1 MSWHTMVR
9 IVGTCH
15 GVPRDVVP
23 CSAMLC
29 RAMMRHALPCYACIM
44 AHHGGNH
51 CIHSGAPCC
60 CTHAMAHHGA
70 QWRTMLYAHRG
81 DPWCTMVC
89 CGMPWCAM
97 TFYVASW
104 CAGWTGKLYSL
115 YARHITE
122 NESIEVTLIPH
133 AFNANNNKTPETPQ
147 LLSLT
152 AC

>member
-1 MSWHTMVR
+1 MHCHAMRVSWRTMEET
-9 IVGTCH
+9 IVYT
-15 GVPRDVVP
+15 V
-23 CSAMLC
+23 
-29 RAMMRHALPCYACIM
+29 
-44 AHHGGNH
+44 AHHVVARM
-51 CIHSGAPCC
+51 I
-60 CTHAMAHHGA
+60 THAMAHHGA

-122 NESIEVTLIPH
+122 NESIEVTLTPH

>member
-70 QWRTMLYAHRG
+70 QCCTHTVAYYGVLWRA
-81 DPWCTMVC
+81 MVC
-89 CGMPWCAM
+89 YDVLCCIVVCHDARGVQWCAH
-97 TFYVASW
+97 A
-104 CAGWTGKLYSL
+104 CACVCVCRGMHVHTYMHVRACAQCWSL
-115 YARHITE
+115 VKSNRT
-122 NESIEVTLIPH
+122 
-133 AFNANNNKTPETPQ
+133 
-147 LLSLT
+147 
-152 AC
+152 